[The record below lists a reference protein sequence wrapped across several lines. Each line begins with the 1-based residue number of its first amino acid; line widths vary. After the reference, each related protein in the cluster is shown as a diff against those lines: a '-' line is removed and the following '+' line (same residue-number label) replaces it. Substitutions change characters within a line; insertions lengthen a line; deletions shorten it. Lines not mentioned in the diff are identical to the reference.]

1 MNRVTWTIIGWLL
14 FLFGFIS
21 IILGLIGLNITP
33 LVFIDRMFNP
43 LFAFLIKLILI
54 IAGIIIFYM
63 SRLPQ
68 EEE

>member
-1 MNRVTWTIIGWLL
+1 MNRVTWSIIGWLL
-14 FLFGFIS
+14 FLLGFIS

-33 LVFIDRMFNP
+33 LVFIDRVFNP

-63 SRLPQ
+63 SRLPA
-68 EEE
+68 EDE